1 MKRKI
6 VTPVTILVFFILQSS
21 VFSHFGFGGIVPNL
35 MIILTASYGFMRG
48 EKSGMIIGFFC
59 GLLTDIFFGDIIGI
73 YSLIYMY
80 IGYLNGKFS
89 YIFYPDDI
97 KLPLTL
103 VAVSDT
109 VYGFMCYL
117 LMFMLRGRFDL
128 PYYFMHVIIPE
139 AVYTTVVTLLFY
151 PIILRINS
159 LLDHDERGSAKKFA

>member
-1 MKRKI
+1 
-6 VTPVTILVFFILQSS
+6 
-21 VFSHFGFGGIVPNL
+21 
-35 MIILTASYGFMRG
+35 
-48 EKSGMIIGFFC
+48 
-59 GLLTDIFFGDIIGI
+59 
-73 YSLIYMY
+73 MY